1 MFIIGR
7 KITRTYIQEFIPQ
20 LLKLI
25 LANAITYLIK
35 ICCTVTQILQ
45 VALGNWGTNAHL
57 ASVP

>member
-25 LANAITYLIK
+25 SANAITYLIK
-35 ICCTVTQILQ
+35 ICCIGTQILQ
-45 VALGNWGTNAHL
+45 VALGYWGTNSHL

>member
-7 KITRTYIQEFIPQ
+7 KITKTYIQEIIPQ

-25 LANAITYLIK
+25 SANAITYLIK
-35 ICCTVTQILQ
+35 ICTVTQILQ